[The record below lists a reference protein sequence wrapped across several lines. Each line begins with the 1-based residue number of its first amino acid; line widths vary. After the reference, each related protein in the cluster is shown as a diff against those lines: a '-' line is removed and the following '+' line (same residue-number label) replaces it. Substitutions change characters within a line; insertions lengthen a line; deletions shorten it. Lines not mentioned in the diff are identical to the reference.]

1 MADDGDYNPFQDQD
15 QDGLFDGIDLT
26 GDTDAELSD
35 QGFTSGLDGM
45 SDSEPAG
52 AVPAAPPPP
61 EEVADP
67 FAAARVEG
75 TTMARV
81 HFADH
86 RLSKAEHKAAV
97 ARTKVLRGKQGIAFF
112 KAYKLEASIITGKD
126 LRKLN
131 KTVMGAK
138 GVRNQHL
145 FGEGRGGD
153 AGGLITGYAWLDPY
167 VPVAPKARR
176 VKGLASVTTH
186 DELEAKLAS
195 LWAKGVTQNKTK
207 KIFSSFRQQFK
218 KNKKNEDPVFK
229 AAATARIN

>member
-15 QDGLFDGIDLT
+15 QDGLFEGIDLT

-45 SDSEPAG
+45 SDDASAG
-52 AVPAAPPPP
+52 GGVPAAPPPP
-61 EEVADP
+61 GPADP

-75 TTMARV
+75 TTMARL

-167 VPVAPKARR
+167 VPVAPKAAR
-176 VKGLASVTTH
+176 VKGLGSVTTQ
-186 DELEAKLAS
+186 DELEAKLAA
-195 LWAKGVTQNKTK
+195 LWAKGIADNSK
-207 KIFSSFRQQFK
+207 KSIFNGWKR
-218 KNKKNEDPVFK
+218 
-229 AAATARIN
+229 